1 MPHPFS
7 LLIGL
12 VIFSFCIPSASSA
25 ESPVRVRSVA
35 DTTAADT
42 TRTVS
47 SRKEGTSVSSKEGA
61 EPEVCPIACTPVPDT
76 ENYVPLPQRATLSYW
91 SEVRRRMIL
100 DREHSVGEQF
110 HDRGVFRHTTRFVD
124 REYELD
130 LVAYRFSP
138 FEDEQWMRASGGIRL
153 RAGSVERDLFAIE
166 TELKNTVPLGTESK
180 HYFSINGI
188 LREDPQVQQAWLEMS
203 YAYQIARQ
211 HAVGLRHTFSQY
223 KYDLDITPFYEYASP
238 SWGRASVAVTILDAY
253 SNFIYERLGINEE
266 IQDVLRIYE
275 TKPYLFNVSYRT
287 PTQYAFRG
295 EITAGFQPNTRSA
308 YTSQTSESYRF
319 QETVSVHYLSAMIE
333 YHCDPVSA
341 GVYIQRDASRLSRT
355 STGDS
360 LDTSYRT
367 EQTQQRIGAYVR
379 GTWRNFR
386 LRANAFTGFYDDIQ
400 SGESFDTS
408 TLNNAFS
415 FTTETNGIHS
425 RLVYEPDGWPFFG
438 VEYLSFMRRLPA
450 NGRALVPW
458 SGKYWDIGPDNYR
471 VVGLIGYRFRRG
483 SVAMGIGYDTDG
495 DFNRF
500 KPAPLKRFD
509 NGFFRFAMTW

>member
-7 LLIGL
+7 PLIGL

-25 ESPVRVRSVA
+25 ESPVRAPSFA

-47 SRKEGTSVSSKEGA
+47 SRKEGTSVSSEEEA
-61 EPEVCPIACTPVPDT
+61 ESEVCPIACTPVPDT
-76 ENYVPLPQRATLSYW
+76 ESYIPLPQRATLFYW
-91 SEVRRRMIL
+91 SEVRRRMVL

-130 LVAYRFSP
+130 LMAYRFSP

-153 RAGSVERDLFAIE
+153 RAGSVERDLWAIE
-166 TELKNTVPLGTESK
+166 TELKNTVPLGTQSR

-203 YAYQIARQ
+203 YAYRIARQ

-223 KYDLDITPFYEYASP
+223 KYDLDITPFYAYASP
-238 SWGRASVAVTILDAY
+238 TWGRASVAVTILDVY
-253 SNFIYERLGINEE
+253 SNFIYEQLGINEE

-287 PTQYAFRG
+287 PSQYAFRG
-295 EITAGFQPNTRSA
+295 EITAGFQPDTRSA
-308 YTSQTSESYRF
+308 YTSQTTESYQF
-319 QETVSVHYLSAMIE
+319 LETESVHYLSAMIE
-333 YHCDPVSA
+333 YHRNPVSA
-341 GVYIQRDASRLSRT
+341 GLYIQRDASRLSRT

-360 LDTSYRT
+360 LNTSYRT

-386 LRANAFTGFYDDIQ
+386 LSANAFTGFYDDIQ